1 MQRSWGQEEAVNSRN
16 KTKFRRGKEWHQVRM
31 WGSERHLK
39 HVLGGH
45 VRIICVLR
53 TRGSF
58 GVVFCEKG
66 VWEEG
71 KEITG

>member
-31 WGSERHLK
+31 WGSEGHLK

-58 GVVFCEKG
+58 GVVFRQESA
-66 VWEEG
+66 
-71 KEITG
+71 IM